1 MKLIF
6 SEINLFFS
14 IICSIFVEDKNNWT
28 MINFSKFN
36 SLYSVATYFN
46 TESKCRQAIV
56 TSRWGDDV
64 VCPYCGQH
72 HCNQRRDGRFCC
84 SKCNE
89 RYVIDN
95 NDKQTVNIAIS
106 EPKKFKTRKI

>member
-1 MKLIF
+1 MELIF
-6 SEINLFFS
+6 SEINLVFS

-72 HCNQRRDGRFCC
+72 HCNQRKDGRF
-84 SKCNE
+84 
-89 RYVIDN
+89 
-95 NDKQTVNIAIS
+95 
-106 EPKKFKTRKI
+106 